1 MFHDALRTDL
11 VYIVIYMGKKAPICY
26 PLPETEILVL
36 GKA

>member
-1 MFHDALRTDL
+1 MPPVPIWF
-11 VYIVIYMGKKAPICY
+11 YIVIYMGKKAPICY